1 MGSDIEIKNDRN
13 LIKVTSDI
21 NDFGKR
27 LDQQILSME
36 ANMNKKIDDI
46 DRSQHKQFTNIV
58 DEYIKRFE

>member
-46 DRSQHKQFTNIV
+46 DRSQHK
-58 DEYIKRFE
+58 